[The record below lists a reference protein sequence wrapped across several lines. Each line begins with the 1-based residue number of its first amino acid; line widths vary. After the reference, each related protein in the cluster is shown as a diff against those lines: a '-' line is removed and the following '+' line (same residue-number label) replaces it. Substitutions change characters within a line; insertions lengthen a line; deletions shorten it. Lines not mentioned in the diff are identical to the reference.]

1 MDATQGEQG
10 ATMNPLNAPRELC
23 QQVKE
28 QFVRFLNDFVLHDS
42 GEPLSLSTLVAANI
56 AEPIFSGKF
65 RAPRATR
72 ATKLTS

>member
-42 GEPLSLSTLVAANI
+42 GEPEASQASQG
-56 AEPIFSGKF
+56 SG
-65 RAPRATR
+65 RR
-72 ATKLTS
+72 SD